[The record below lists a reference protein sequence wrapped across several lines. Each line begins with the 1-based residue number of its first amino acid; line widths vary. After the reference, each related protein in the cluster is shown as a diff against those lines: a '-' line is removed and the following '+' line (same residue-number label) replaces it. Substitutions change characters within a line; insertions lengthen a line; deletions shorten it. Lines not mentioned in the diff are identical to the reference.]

1 VIDLRLWR
9 AALLPIPIVVL
20 VGMFSLQEVPPP
32 LQQGLP
38 PDAFDG
44 EAASSLAEELGRSAP
59 DPRPGSDADEQL
71 GELVRARFSAIGGLT
86 LSEQRFEGSFDGDDV
101 ELRNLIG
108 VLPGQSDRQVA
119 LIACRDAAQG
129 SGATTSIASTAA
141 LLEIAN
147 AFSGSTHSKTLVFV
161 STDGCGLGAL
171 GARRFVRDYTGADL
185 LDGVIVLSQP
195 ASPDPE
201 PPLVIP
207 WSTGPQSTASQL
219 AETTKRTVSEE
230 TGMPPGDEGP
240 VDDLFRLALP
250 AAIGEQGPLIEG
262 GLDAIRISSSG
273 ELPPAAADDD
283 PANLDPDT
291 LDRFGRAS
299 LSLMLTL
306 DAAPGELEH
315 GPSAYIGIAGNL
327 LPGWTLALLALALLL
342 PVAAT
347 AAVGLSASARSPAE
361 AVRGLIWAGIRVLP
375 FLAAL
380 VVTDALILVGLL
392 PSPDFPFDPAT
403 ESLGVVGSLSVLAAA
418 VALGAAAWFLR
429 PLRPPAQS
437 AAATARPAALLVAA
451 LAGLGIWLD
460 NPYLGLLVGLGLQT
474 WVPAAARTEAG
485 RLAPTAWILVGLV
498 PVLLAIADLAGRF
511 GVGLGVF
518 KDLLLMFSGDQI
530 GDLPALLVCVIAG
543 AALAIIA
550 TAGRGPSPASPEMT
564 IEVRRGD
571 GGPSRP
577 PEAAEE
583 PEEED
588 AQPEPD
594 EPEPEPAEP
603 ERDPRLWSKPTGSS
617 SPPPGRRRLTPSPS
631 VT

>member
-1 VIDLRLWR
+1 MIDLRLWR

-315 GPSAYIGIAGNL
+315 GPSAYIGVAGNL

-403 ESLGVVGSLSVLAAA
+403 ESLGVAGSLSVLAAA

-550 TAGRGPSPASPEMT
+550 TAGRGPSPASP
-564 IEVRRGD
+564 R
-571 GGPSRP
+571 
-577 PEAAEE
+577 
-583 PEEED
+583 
-588 AQPEPD
+588 
-594 EPEPEPAEP
+594 
-603 ERDPRLWSKPTGSS
+603 
-617 SPPPGRRRLTPSPS
+617 
-631 VT
+631 